1 MINKYGFLSLGI
13 LMLCYAAYL
22 MLKQNSINDWPVAA
36 GIINE
41 SKWQNGSG
49 RHGGIMIVRYTYK
62 VDGIGYSSF
71 TISPSYGDGHFFA
84 INLEDRLKNNEE
96 VDVCYSAK
104 DHSKSYLKG
113 FVNYNALLWIGGF
126 GAVITVFGALISLG
140 ILKAAPI
147 KRSVPWLNLLR

>member
-22 MLKQNSINDWPVAA
+22 TLEQNSINDWPVTA

-41 SKWQNGSG
+41 SKWI
-49 RHGGIMIVRYTYK
+49 HGGKTGHMIVKYTYK
-62 VDGIGYSSF
+62 VDGVGYSSS
-71 TISPSYGDGHFFA
+71 TISPSYGDGRFFA
-84 INLEDRLKNNEE
+84 DNLEGRLKNNEE

-126 GAVITVFGALISLG
+126 GAVITVSGALISLG

-147 KRSVPWLNLLR
+147 KGSVPRLK

>member
-13 LMLCYAAYL
+13 LMLCYVAYL
-22 MLKQNSINDWPVAA
+22 TLEQNSINDWPVTV

-41 SKWQNGSG
+41 SKWSRGSRGG
-49 RHGGIMIVRYTYK
+49 RGHMIVEYTYK
-62 VDGIGYSSF
+62 VDGIRYSSS
-71 TISPSYGDGHFFA
+71 TISPSYGDGRFFP
-84 INLEDRLKNNEE
+84 INLEGRLKNNEE
-96 VDVCYSAK
+96 VDVCYSVK

-113 FVNYNALLWIGGF
+113 FVNYNALLWIGSF

-147 KRSVPWLNLLR
+147 KNRV

>member
-41 SKWQNGSG
+41 SKWQHGGG
-49 RHGGIMIVRYTYK
+49 RHGGGIMIVKYTYK
-62 VDGIGYSSF
+62 VDDIRYSSS

-84 INLEDRLKNNEE
+84 DNLEGRLKNNQE

-113 FVNYNALLWIGGF
+113 FVNYNALSWIGGF

-147 KRSVPWLNLLR
+147 KRSAPRLK